1 MIQDVFIIGATG
13 KVGGTLVEHIINK
26 GDTDV
31 RIHANPTRI
40 VGIAS
45 STHFIYSPEGIEP
58 EQAFSFSKNR
68 DFDNAQAYDELMELS
83 EAVNKSQNKKS
94 SLVFVD
100 ATALNEPMTK
110 FHLHIIRD
118 TSYSFVTANKNPIA
132 LSDYPT
138 FTELTQNPRRYGY
151 RCSVMAGAE
160 AVQFLQDIKDLNDPL
175 KLMQGCFSGTL
186 GYVCSELETGK
197 KFSEI
202 VREAFRKGYTE
213 PHPRDDLNGLDVAR
227 KLVVLSRTAGYKADM
242 ADVKV
247 KPFIPPEYLLEG
259 NVDNFL
265 DKMQELDD
273 SFKEKIASI
282 RKNGMALRYA
292 AQMQIQD
299 NSPLLEVSLKEVPE
313 FSPLG
318 ALKDTLNKIV
328 IVSETYPQ
336 GYSIEA
342 PGAGLDVTARNI
354 RRDLL
359 HLLEQRRIR
368 V

>member
-1 MIQDVFIIGATG
+1 MIQDLFIIGATG
-13 KVGGTLVEHIINK
+13 KVGKTLVSQIIEK
-26 GDTDV
+26 KDMDAS
-31 RIHANPTRI
+31 IHANPTRI
-40 VGIAS
+40 VGLAS
-45 STHFIYSPEGIEP
+45 STHFVFEP
-58 EQAFSFSKNR
+58 KSIKPT
-68 DFDNAQAYDELMELS
+68 QAYDFSNRRYHNSISYHNLDEILD
-83 EAVNKSQNKKS
+83 AVGNRNES

-110 FHLHIIRD
+110 FHLYIIRD

-160 AVQFLQDIKDLNDPL
+160 AVQFLQDLKDLNDPL

-186 GYVCSELETGK
+186 GYICSELETGK

-282 RKNGMALRYA
+282 RNNGMALRYV

-299 NSPLLEVSLKEVPE
+299 NSPLLEVSLKEVHKH
-313 FSPLG
+313 SPLG
-318 ALKDTLNKIV
+318 TLKDTLNKIV